1 MGNSVEVESWNQS
14 QINSFSLKTQL
25 GPVEGRQVRPDVA
38 GGAALRGGLDL
49 HVGRVVTVAVRRRV
63 LFRRDRIAAG

>member
-1 MGNSVEVESWNQS
+1 M
-14 QINSFSLKTQL
+14 
-25 GPVEGRQVRPDVA
+25 EGRQVRPDVA